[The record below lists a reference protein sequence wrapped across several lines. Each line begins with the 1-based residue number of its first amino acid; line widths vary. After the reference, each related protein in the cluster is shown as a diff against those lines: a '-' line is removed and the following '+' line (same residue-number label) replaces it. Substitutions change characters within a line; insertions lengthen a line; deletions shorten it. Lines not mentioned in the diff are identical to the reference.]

1 MNKKRIGIIGA
12 GGMANTRAKLLKES
26 AEIEIAYICAAKE
39 DEDRLKK
46 MASDY
51 NASFIFDWEDLLK
64 KKDLDA
70 VTISVPNYLHAPISI
85 AAMKEGKD
93 VLVEY
98 PMAMSLADAEDMVA
112 IAKETKKILHIGL
125 TMRLEGQNVAMK
137 RELPSLGEMITVYE
151 VYNAAVSGVRGWY
164 RKDEL
169 RGDLFSTLH
178 YHFIDQYQELF
189 GAPSWVDVGLWEE
202 RTDRELEATGS
213 TLLVGYRNGASAAI
227 QFFYGC
233 PPAVIPLRQLIV
245 CRKGYLEYRRD
256 EEKLFKVTEKGKEE
270 ISFYPRENAYQLDT
284 RNFIAEITERKETTY
299 PPEMAMNSLKVSFAA
314 EQSRKE
320 QKRIYLK

>member
-12 GGMANTRAKLLKES
+12 GGMANTRAKILKES
-26 AEIEIAYICAAKE
+26 EDIEIAYICAAKE
-39 DEDRLKK
+39 DEERLRK

-51 NASFIFDWEDLLK
+51 NTSYIFDWQDLVK
-64 KKDLDA
+64 KKDVDA

-98 PMAMSLADAEDMVA
+98 PPAISLSDAEEMVR
-112 IAKETKKILHIGL
+112 IAKETKRVLHIGL

-137 RELPSLGEMITVYE
+137 EQLPSLGEMITVYE
-151 VYNAAVSGVRGWY
+151 VYNAAVRGVRGWY

-189 GAPSWVDVGLWEE
+189 GSPLWVDVGLWER
-202 RTDRELEATGS
+202 RTNEDLEATGS
-213 TLLVGYRNGASAAI
+213 TLLLEYKNGASAAI
-227 QFFYGC
+227 QFFFGC
-233 PPAVIPLRQLIV
+233 PPVTVPLRQLIV
-245 CRKGYLEYRRD
+245 CEKGYLEYRRE
-256 EEKLFKVTEKGKEE
+256 EEKLLKVTEKDKEE
-270 ISFYPRENAYQLDT
+270 INFYPRGDAYPLDT
-284 RNFIAEITERKETTY
+284 KNFIAEITGRKEITY
-299 PPEMAMNSLKVSFAA
+299 PPETARDSLKVSFAA
-314 EQSRKE
+314 ERSRKE
-320 QKRIYLK
+320 KKRIYL